1 MNSNAAFPWMIEY
14 VVSVASVHDKVRWS
28 AVVAD
33 YLYFRDDM
41 RPIGEGSDAA
51 MYTDCQRR
59 AIRDARQRPRDRV
72 SAVEPD
78 IRDDIESFR
87 LHLCSELLVCVG
99 RINLLRPRHVSV
111 HRAVGADD
119 SGEMA

>member
-1 MNSNAAFPWMIEY
+1 MIEHL
-14 VVSVASVHDKVRWS
+14 VGVASVNDKVRRL

-59 AIRDARQRPRDRV
+59 AIGDARQRPRDRV
-72 SAVEPD
+72 SAVEPN
-78 IRDDIESFR
+78 IRDDVEAFR
-87 LHLCSELLVCVG
+87 LHLCGELLVCVG

-111 HRAVGADD
+111 QRTVGADD
-119 SGEMA
+119 SGELA